1 MNRLPPVSLASRSQ
15 VSQASEPDG
24 TTTCSKTASVS
35 ISGWASWRAVAK
47 SPLL

>member
-1 MNRLPPVSLASRSQ
+1 MNRLPPVSLASR
-15 VSQASEPDG
+15 SQASEPDG